1 MMADI
6 NITQLCTFIYL
17 AFLESKPR
25 MVKWFT
31 IQSMGQ
37 VLQNASFKLHSLTY
51 FAEQICFCSWLAL
64 TNPADVARVES
75 RTFMCTRNKRD
86 TVPKTMSGVKG
97 TLGNW
102 MSLED
107 MDKAIEERFP
117 GCMEGKNIQ

>member
-1 MMADI
+1 
-6 NITQLCTFIYL
+6 
-17 AFLESKPR
+17 
-25 MVKWFT
+25 MVKWF
-31 IQSMGQ
+31 S
-37 VLQNASFKLHSLTY
+37 LYNLFKLYSLKKTH
-51 FAEQICFCSWLAL
+51 FAELICFCSWLAL

-86 TVPKTMSGVKG
+86 TIPKTMPGVKG

-117 GCMEGKNIQ
+117 GCMEGKNRQFGNTVLDKD